1 MHKICVEQNENSNEQ
16 GENCLGLKQVLGINR
31 DIEKDLFVFDFDEI
45 IQLPKNLE
53 FTKKK
58 KKKLLK
64 INTAQF
70 DLLGLISPM
79 SMYRQE

>member
-1 MHKICVEQNENSNEQ
+1 M
-16 GENCLGLKQVLGINR
+16 
-31 DIEKDLFVFDFDEI
+31 FDFDEI

-53 FTKKK
+53 FTKQKK